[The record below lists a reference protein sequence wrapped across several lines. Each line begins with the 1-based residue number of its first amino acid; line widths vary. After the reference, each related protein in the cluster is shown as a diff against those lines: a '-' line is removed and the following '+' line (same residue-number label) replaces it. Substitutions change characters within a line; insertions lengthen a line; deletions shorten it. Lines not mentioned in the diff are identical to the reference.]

1 MLTGMT
7 KSKIAVTLPPDLVA
21 RAKRAV
27 RKGAAESVSAYVTTA
42 LREQAKGEDLSTM
55 LDEMLAETGGP
66 LSLREQRAADAAL
79 GLPRRRRTA

>member
-1 MLTGMT
+1 MLVGMT
-7 KSKIAVTLPPDLVA
+7 KAKIAVTLPPDLVA

-27 RKGAAESVSAYVTTA
+27 RKGAANSVSAYVTTA
-42 LREQAKGEDLSTM
+42 LREHAKAEDLSNM

-79 GLPRRRRTA
+79 GLRRRRKSA